1 MIKYIKMLKKYKELK
16 VSSKKYMILLFITVI
31 LIAGFRVAL
40 PYLAALIITYIT
52 EKNYDSTI
60 ITLVI
65 FSICYLLYYVVYHY
79 NYKIFTKHAIYT
91 HNALQKKILKKLSSI
106 DEDYSKDM
114 SESFLSSTS

>member
-65 FSICYLLYYVVYHY
+65 FSICYLLYYVY
-79 NYKIFTKHAIYT
+79 
-91 HNALQKKILKKLSSI
+91 
-106 DEDYSKDM
+106 
-114 SESFLSSTS
+114 